1 MNIAIFGAG
10 STGCYLAGQLCI
22 SELQVSLICRPAIK
36 QKIIANN
43 GITLTDY
50 NGFKQTIMPQAL
62 ITDINQES
70 SINGKFDVVFVTL
83 KCHQVSSI
91 ANQLMAIT
99 HDNSSII
106 FMQNGL
112 GSFDSIKDSLGH
124 YSLLQGITPFNVLQL
139 PNAVFHKGTEGAFT
153 LQANPHTIA
162 IQSALV
168 NHGFGCDIE
177 ADFTPMIYGKLLL
190 NLNNALNAVTDLPI
204 KQQLS
209 HYKNRRILAKAMKE
223 WLAVCEAADIQLHQY
238 TKVKPSWLP
247 TILSLPNVLFTVLA
261 KQMLDIDPKARSSM
275 WEDIQAKRKTEVDYI
290 NGAVVSMGKKYG
302 IKTPVNQAIV
312 EQIKQLEQRH

>member
-112 GSFDSIKDSLGH
+112 GSFDSIKDSLDH

-139 PNAVFHKGTEGAFT
+139 PNAVFHKGTEGVFT

-168 NHGFGCDIE
+168 NHGFGCDI
-177 ADFTPMIYGKLLL
+177 
-190 NLNNALNAVTDLPI
+190 
-204 KQQLS
+204 
-209 HYKNRRILAKAMKE
+209 
-223 WLAVCEAADIQLHQY
+223 
-238 TKVKPSWLP
+238 
-247 TILSLPNVLFTVLA
+247 
-261 KQMLDIDPKARSSM
+261 
-275 WEDIQAKRKTEVDYI
+275 
-290 NGAVVSMGKKYG
+290 
-302 IKTPVNQAIV
+302 
-312 EQIKQLEQRH
+312 